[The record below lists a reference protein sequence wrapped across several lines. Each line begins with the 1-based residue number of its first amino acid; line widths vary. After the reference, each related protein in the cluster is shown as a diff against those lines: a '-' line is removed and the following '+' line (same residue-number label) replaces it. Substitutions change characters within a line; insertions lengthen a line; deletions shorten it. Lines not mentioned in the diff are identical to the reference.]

1 MPPIEELENEERQ
14 DIVTHL
20 QNILNQLDI
29 TLSALKATGTETPR
43 TLSNVYDQI
52 TSILS
57 QFDLTLTSLR
67 DAIVNATTPTDL
79 LAIYNQL
86 AATLPRNITTWGGT
100 AVTGRDIS
108 ADLAKLD
115 IALSALRDA
124 IVNGTTPTDLLAV
137 KNEITTLLGTQQN
150 RSAWAHDHITVT
162 TAGTPVQG
170 PNVPIPDGF
179 AVSLIYHP
187 NNTGNIGIGKSSP
200 AALLNKAI
208 SGEVI
213 GSGDGSTT
221 SFSGT
226 LVHPPVV
233 AGSITIHYTISS
245 TAYTATDDGAGNIS
259 GTDCSGTINY
269 STGAWSLT
277 FTTAPDS
284 GTNITADYTVDAPG
298 AVILTA
304 TGQSFAERV
313 TNLNLL
319 WFDVSVSGEKII
331 YAVEQ

>member
-1 MPPIEELENEERQ
+1 MPIQE
-14 DIVTHL
+14 L
-20 QNILNQLDI
+20 QNEAEQDLAAKLQSIRDQVDI
-29 TLSALKATGTETPR
+29 TLTT
-43 TLSNVYDQI
+43 
-52 TSILS
+52 
-57 QFDLTLTSLR
+57 LR
-67 DAIVNATTPTDL
+67 DAIVNGTTPTDL

-86 AATLPRNITTWGGT
+86 NATLPRGIATWGGT

-108 ADLAKLD
+108 TDLAKLD

-150 RSAWAHDHITVT
+150 RSAWAHDHIAVA

-170 PNVPIPDGF
+170 PNVVIPDGF
-179 AVSLIYHP
+179 AATLIYHP
-187 NNTGNIGIGKSSP
+187 NNTGNVGIGKSSA

-208 SGEVI
+208 TGEVI
-213 GSGDGSTT
+213 GAGDGTT
-221 SFSGT
+221 TAFSGT
-226 LVHPPVV
+226 VVHPPVKASSV
-233 AGSITIHYTISS
+233 TIHYTISS
-245 TAYTATDDGAGNIS
+245 TAYTATDDGLGNIT
-259 GTDCSGTINY
+259 GTDVSGTINY

-284 GTNITADYTVDAPG
+284 TTNITADYTVDAPG

-304 TGQSFAERV
+304 VGQSFAEKV

>member
-1 MPPIEELENEERQ
+1 MPPIEELQNEAEQ
-14 DIVTHL
+14 DLSSKL
-20 QNILNQLDI
+20 Q
-29 TLSALKATGTETPR
+29 
-43 TLSNVYDQI
+43 
-52 TSILS
+52 SIK
-57 QFDLTLTSLR
+57 DDT
-67 DAIVNATTPTDL
+67 APL
-79 LAIYNQL
+79 LA
-86 AATLPRNITTWGGT
+86 
-100 AVTGRDIS
+100 
-108 ADLAKLD
+108 
-115 IALSALRDA
+115 
-124 IVNGTTPTDLLAV
+124 
-137 KNEITTLLGTQQN
+137 TQQN
-150 RSAWAHDHITVT
+150 RSAWTHDHITVA

-170 PNVPIPDGF
+170 PNVTIPDGF

-187 NNTGNIGIGKSSP
+187 SNTGNVGIGKSSA
-200 AALLNKAI
+200 AALINKAI

-213 GSGDGSTT
+213 GAGDGTTT

-226 LVHPPVV
+226 LAHPPIVTS
-233 AGSITIHYTISS
+233 SITIHYTISS

-298 AVILTA
+298 AVLLTA
-304 TGQSFAERV
+304 AGQSVAEKI

-331 YAVEQ
+331 YLVEQ